1 MKANERRKVFD
12 AVDLL
17 TEGTAVSVPA
27 TKMKN
32 GVTMLS
38 IDSIKPFHDHPFH
51 LYEGDR
57 LDDMI
62 ESVRTHGILNPV
74 IVRTTED
81 GYEMLSGHN
90 RQNAARLAGLTE
102 IPAIIKKDLPDTDAY
117 VYVIETNLMQRSFA
131 DLEISEKAAVL
142 KERYDKVLY
151 QRQRG
156 KIMDEVA
163 RLEGIDLKG
172 GQLDHHFKHRD
183 DVGKEYGLSGSSV
196 GRLIKLNDLILP
208 LRHKLDNGAL
218 AVQVGFQLAFLP
230 EEEQEMVY
238 KEMMDLHVKVN
249 IHMAIKLRSQSGKL
263 TRAMVRRY
271 LTKTVEPKDKPMSV
285 KVPATIA
292 KKYLVGKEP
301 KDIEDILCKALEA
314 WFAAEGGGA
323 DV

>member
-17 TEGTAVSVPA
+17 TEDTSAQAPAV
-27 TKMKN
+27 KMKN

-62 ESVRTHGILNPV
+62 ESVRVHGILNPV
-74 IVRTTED
+74 IVRTTKD

-90 RQNAARLAGLTE
+90 RQNAARLAGLTV
-102 IPAIIKKDLPDTDAY
+102 IPAIIKKDLSDEDAY
-117 VYVIETNLMQRSFA
+117 VYVIETNLMQRSFS

-156 KIMDEVA
+156 KIMEEVA
-163 RLEGIDLKG
+163 RLEGAHLNVGHGD
-172 GQLDHHFKHRD
+172 QLFSNREA
-183 DVGKEYGLSGSSV
+183 VGKEYGLSSSSV
-196 GRLIKLNDLILP
+196 GRLLKVNDLIKP
-208 LRHKLDNGAL
+208 LRNKLDNHSLDFKAGI
-218 AVQVGFQLAFLP
+218 QISFLT
-230 EEEQEMVY
+230 EEEQQMVY
-238 KEMMDLHVKVN
+238 EEMMDLHVKPTVN
-249 IHMAIKLRSQSGKL
+249 MVIKMRGHSGEL

-271 LTKTVEPKDKPMSV
+271 LTKTVEPKDKPMNI
-285 KVPATIA
+285 KVPEKIS
-292 KKYLVGKEP
+292 KKYFVGKEA
-301 KDIEDILCKALEA
+301 KDIEDILNKALEV
-314 WFAAEGGGA
+314 WFAGEGGA

>member
-1 MKANERRKVFD
+1 MQAPV
-12 AVDLL
+12 V
-17 TEGTAVSVPA
+17 
-27 TKMKN
+27 KMKN

-90 RQNAARLAGLTE
+90 RQNAARMAGLAE

-117 VYVIETNLMQRSFA
+117 VYVIETNLMQRSFT

-151 QRQRG
+151 QRQREH
-156 KIMDEVA
+156 ILAEVA
-163 RLEGIDLKG
+163 KLEGVPLKG
-172 GQLDHHFKHRD
+172 GHGDHLFKNRD
-183 DVGKEYGLSGSSV
+183 ALGKEYGLSGSSV
-196 GRLIKLNDLILP
+196 GRLLKVNDLIKP
-208 LRHKLDNGAL
+208 LRNKLDNHSLDFKAGI
-218 AVQVGFQLAFLP
+218 QISFLT
-230 EEEQEMVY
+230 EEEQQLVY
-238 KEMMDLHVKVN
+238 EEMMNLHVKPTVN
-249 IHMAIKLRSQSGKL
+249 MVIKMREQSGQL
-263 TRAMVRRY
+263 TRTIIRRY
-271 LTKTVEPKDKPMSV
+271 LTKTVEPKDKPLNI
-285 KVPATIA
+285 KVPEKIS
-292 KKYLVGKEP
+292 KKYFEGKES
-301 KDIEDILCKALEA
+301 KDIEEILIKALDA
-314 WFAAEGGGA
+314 WFSGEGDA

>member
-1 MKANERRKVFD
+1 MKTNERRKVFD

-17 TEGTAVSVPA
+17 TEDAVVSEPA
-27 TKMKN
+27 VKMKN
-32 GVTMLS
+32 GVKMLS

-62 ESVRTHGILNPV
+62 ESVRVHGVLNPV

-102 IPAIIKKDLPDTDAY
+102 IPAIIKKDLPNEDAY
-117 VYVIETNLMQRSFA
+117 VYVIETNLMQRSFS

-151 QRQRG
+151 QRHRG
-156 KIMDEVA
+156 KIMEEVA
-163 RLEGIDLKG
+163 RLEGIPAKG
-172 GQLDHHFKHRD
+172 GHGDHLLKNRD
-183 DVGKEYGLSGSSV
+183 EVGKEYGLSGSSV
-196 GRLIKLNDLILP
+196 GRLLKVNDLIKP
-208 LRHKLDNGAL
+208 LRNKLDNHSLDFKAGI
-218 AVQVGFQLAFLP
+218 QISFLT
-230 EEEQEMVY
+230 EEEQQMVY
-238 KEMMDLHVKVN
+238 EEMMDLHVKPTVN
-249 IHMAIKLRSQSGKL
+249 MVIKMRGHSGEL

-271 LTKTVEPKDKPMSV
+271 LTKTVEPKDKPMNI
-285 KVPATIA
+285 KVPEKIS
-292 KKYLVGKEP
+292 KKYFAGKEA
-301 KDIEDILCKALEA
+301 KDIEDILNKALEA
-314 WFAAEGGGA
+314 WFTGEGGA